1 MSKERGMPFHG
12 LPGGPAGAARPVAQ
26 SQPSAC
32 PLPTCRQTARCDRP
46 ANGIRAMLRLLYFID
61 FLLNLYIFVLI
72 AQAVLSWLIVFNVVN
87 TRSPVVSAV
96 GEFLYRI
103 TEPVLRPIRQALPN
117 FGSIDVSPLVV
128 ILIIY
133 FLQIVIIGNLRE
145 VFI

>member
-1 MSKERGMPFHG
+1 
-12 LPGGPAGAARPVAQ
+12 
-26 SQPSAC
+26 
-32 PLPTCRQTARCDRP
+32 
-46 ANGIRAMLRLLYFID
+46 MLRLLYFID
-61 FLLNLYIFVLI
+61 FILNLYIFVLI

-96 GEFLYRI
+96 GEFLYRV
-103 TEPVLRPIRQALPN
+103 TEPVLRPIRHALPN

>member
-1 MSKERGMPFHG
+1 
-12 LPGGPAGAARPVAQ
+12 
-26 SQPSAC
+26 
-32 PLPTCRQTARCDRP
+32 
-46 ANGIRAMLRLLYFID
+46 MLRLLYFID

-87 TRSPVVSAV
+87 TRSPAVSAV

-145 VFI
+145 ALI